1 MVLLQR
7 KFRAIYSQT
16 HSPALLAFQGA
27 RMHSVLKAA
36 LFTVLPVVRDVLRA
50 ILEESGGHS
59 NTGQRESANASHRI
73 RDRIASLVYRGG
85 PDAGLIHPLTIA
97 AVFVCS
103 EGKDRAV
110 RRSEPF

>member
-1 MVLLQR
+1 
-7 KFRAIYSQT
+7 
-16 HSPALLAFQGA
+16 
-27 RMHSVLKAA
+27 MHSVLKAA
-36 LFTVLPVVRDVLRA
+36 LSTVLREVLRA

-73 RDRIASLVYRGG
+73 RDRIASLIYRGG
-85 PDAGLIHPLTIA
+85 SDAGLLCPSTIA

-103 EGKDRAV
+103 EGNDRAV